1 MSEKNQLLAE
11 SDEDDEDY
19 LPEGQSSASEE
30 ESDKESEVEDTF
42 IQSSKKVGI
51 KKRSKKSKDT
61 MSKRL
66 KNQETSLSDDKLT
79 VFENEKP
86 NDDAAQKKRADS
98 LWADFLK
105 DSAPSSKPTSKMTN
119 KTEESDKCLLKTKID
134 NSVVTSTIFAD
145 EKIVVENKAAHSTKS
160 KLSNYENT
168 TNLSAVI
175 KNKDRGI
182 RKIGGGGGG
191 GGISSV
197 LGRLEKKTKINT
209 LEKSKMDWD
218 NFKKQ
223 EDIEEEINS
232 HNRGK
237 DGYLEKQDFLQRA
250 DFRQFEIEKQ
260 LRNSSRRNNNR

>member
-1 MSEKNQLLAE
+1 MK
-11 SDEDDEDY
+11 
-19 LPEGQSSASEE
+19 
-30 ESDKESEVEDTF
+30 
-42 IQSSKKVGI
+42 I
-51 KKRSKKSKDT
+51 
-61 MSKRL
+61 
-66 KNQETSLSDDKLT
+66 
-79 VFENEKP
+79 
-86 NDDAAQKKRADS
+86 
-98 LWADFLK
+98 
-105 DSAPSSKPTSKMTN
+105 TN
-119 KTEESDKCLLKTKID
+119 KTEESEHCSLKTKID
-134 NSVVTSTIFAD
+134 NSLVTSSIFTD
-145 EKIVVENKAAHSTKS
+145 ETIVVENKAHSTKS
-160 KLSNYENT
+160 KFFNYENT
-168 TNLSAVI
+168 KNLSAVI

-182 RKIGGGGGG
+182 RKIGGGGVG